1 MKLTRLMAF
10 LIGATLAAGPAF
22 AADPVRIGVTTILSG
37 SDAARGQTEQYGIEL
52 ALQRINEAGGVL
64 GRPVEAFYGDN
75 ASDPQTG
82 IRAVHRLIEQEH
94 VSVIIGALLT
104 AVSHAIMP
112 VVQDEK
118 VPLVIEIS
126 SLQDFVEA
134 SGVGGNPYVFKTIP
148 SELDIARGM
157 IGWLKSQGAKR
168 IAIVSDDAYFNNAN
182 SQSFSRAASE
192 AGIAVATSI
201 TVARGTTNFEPVFDQ
216 LKAINPDHVVPIL
229 NASTVPFF
237 QAYEKSGWKVPMTG
251 RIDFA
256 TVTKAV
262 SPGFIAAGGLDKAAS
277 ISMFSPA
284 IQTPGVRDFVDAY
297 ESKYGLVPNQLPFY
311 AYEATFLIVDAIRR
325 AGSDKPADIEQAL
338 KTTRMP
344 SLLGGTYA
352 MDDHNH
358 SHMPLQV
365 VGLRNGKVAVIG
377 AGG

>member
-1 MKLTRLMAF
+1 MKLTKLAVL
-10 LIGATLAAGPAF
+10 LIGALLAAEPAF
-22 AADPVRIGVTTILSG
+22 SVTPVRIGVTTILSG

-52 ALQRINEAGGVL
+52 ALERINEAGGVL

-157 IGWLKSQGAKR
+157 MAWLKKQGAQR

-201 TVARGTTNFEPVFDQ
+201 TVARGTTNFEPVLEQ
-216 LKAINPDHVVPIL
+216 LKAIKPDHVVPIL
-229 NASTVPFF
+229 NASTAGFF
-237 QAYEKSGWKVPMTG
+237 QAYEKSGWKVPLTG

-256 TVTKAV
+256 AVTKAV

-284 IQTPGVRDFVDAY
+284 IGTPGVQDFVHAY
-297 ESKYGLVPNQLPFY
+297 ESKFGLVPNQLPFY

-325 AGSDKPADIEQAL
+325 AGSDKPAVIEEAL

-358 SHMPLQV
+358 SHMPLQMI
-365 VGLRNGKVAVIG
+365 GWRNGKLFMIG
-377 AGG
+377 PAG